1 MSTEVPE
8 KRTVTENEQTPTNDS
23 SEQSPQAKQKVSLR
37 NRLLATAAGVALVAG
52 GVGVGAAMNAGAEKA
67 PVGVEYVHGEPVYPL
82 PSDPEYDVFAK
93 IGNNSDLAIGDIDV
107 LTGYF
112 TGSDITREALIKA
125 LAQANQS
132 EVNRVLEVMA
142 NYDDADNVEVTE
154 ILNKYGLETNEI
166 PRNMMGRISELNDF
180 TEGELDTVAFNFYSD
195 IQYDDIRDAL
205 TGFTQEEINTVRQVV
220 DGFES
225 SEVLNSLFRSHGV
238 ELHDGYLG

>member
-1 MSTEVPE
+1 
-8 KRTVTENEQTPTNDS
+8 
-23 SEQSPQAKQKVSLR
+23 
-37 NRLLATAAGVALVAG
+37 
-52 GVGVGAAMNAGAEKA
+52 MNAGAEKA